1 MKRNL
6 MSRTQQFKKQAM
18 ILGAIGICCIS
29 SGCITQAVTAP
40 AQVASQSA
48 QTAGQT
54 AGQAAQVVTLNDS
67 TSSNSGSIFQA
78 RATESGTTT
87 VKKTQR
93 NNL

>member
-1 MKRNL
+1 
-6 MSRTQQFKKQAM
+6 M
-18 ILGAIGICCIS
+18 ILGAIGICCMS

-40 AQVASQSA
+40 AQVAGQSA

-54 AGQAAQVVTLNDS
+54 AGQAAQVVTMNDS
-67 TSSNSGSIFQA
+67 ASSNTNSVYQA
-78 RATESGTTT
+78 RATESETTS